1 MVRVP
6 HLLRADDR
14 RLGATPNNQSG
25 QAAVE
30 MLAEGLATQSELSWL
45 AAIVLFSLPA

>member
-1 MVRVP
+1 MTAALVRM
-6 HLLRADDR
+6 
-14 RLGATPNNQSG
+14 TPNNQSG

-30 MLAEGLATQSELSWL
+30 MLAEGLATQSELSCL